1 MESLFELGVDGSLV
15 SHADVMTII
24 FSFLNRRV
32 KYRLQALS
40 KYFRNLIV
48 PRSMV
53 SLAFR
58 GNGIMTESS
67 LFERCVSKCKKVDK
81 LQLEGAC
88 MDLAYVSAIQKNISN

>member
-1 MESLFELGVDGSLV
+1 
-15 SHADVMTII
+15 MTII

-67 LFERCVSKCKKVDK
+67 LF
-81 LQLEGAC
+81 
-88 MDLAYVSAIQKNISN
+88 